1 MAADVWIATAAGLY
15 RADSSAPVAFAERDV
30 SSVVIDDGSRWA
42 LIDGREIWRT
52 QGGPWERYA
61 EVAEHRCRCLLPR
74 ADEVLVGTAR
84 AHLVVARP
92 EGAKPLAAF
101 EQVDGRDEWFT
112 PWGGPPDVRSLSA
125 SPSALFANVHV
136 GGIPRSDDDGRS
148 WRPTIDI
155 QADVHQVIASDGLVF
170 AATARGLATSGDA
183 GESWSFYADGLHADY
198 CRAVAVAGDTLLLSA
213 SVGPHGGR
221 AALYRRPLDGAG
233 FEKCSDGLPE
243 WFGDN
248 IDTHCLHASGTD
260 AAFGTSDGSAFIS
273 SDAGATWRRIAA
285 GLPAVRAVAV
295 G

>member
-1 MAADVWIATAAGLY
+1 MSADMWIGTVEGLHRAG
-15 RADSSAPVAFAERDV
+15 SEAPEAFDGREV
-30 SSVVIDDGSRWA
+30 SDLVLESESLWGLV
-42 LIDGREIWRT
+42 DGREIWRT
-52 QGGPWERYA
+52 QGGSWELYA
-61 EVAEHRCRCLLPR
+61 EVADHRCRCILPR
-74 ADEVLVGTAR
+74 ADHVLAGTAR

-92 EGAKPLAAF
+92 DRVDAVAAF
-101 EQVDGRDEWFT
+101 EQVDGRSEWFT

-136 GGIPRSDDDGRS
+136 GGIPRSDDDGGS

-155 QADVHQVIASDGLVF
+155 HADVHQVVAIDGVVL
-170 AATARGLATSGDA
+170 AATARGLATSADA
-183 GESWSFYADGLHADY
+183 GESWSFDADGLHADY
-198 CRAVAVAGDTLLLSA
+198 CRAAAVAGDSLLLSA

-233 FEKCSDGLPE
+233 FEKCTDGLPE

-260 AAFGTSDGSAFIS
+260 AAFGTSDGSAFTS
-273 SDAGATWRRIAA
+273 SDAGASWRRVAT

-295 G
+295 T